1 MPPPQKSV
9 GWTLREAIR
18 RTADPELLANWI
30 EAAKTYKKS
39 PTSLSRIWRY
49 DEVNGYPSW
58 VVRQRARESMRF
70 LDVRAKFATDIER
83 GLRSLL
89 KGEDLI
95 AYGRRG
101 SPIAEH
107 QVIPASAWD
116 ALRVKR
122 FNRSLLS
129 ERNKDRVEIFDVR
142 IFPTLES
149 EAASQYLLGRTI
161 VEAFECFVFGS
172 PDIIQKQ
179 RRSVA
184 NGGCPLA
191 LGTEHRLFQAIWPV
205 HVESWFASVPVGLC
219 EDVRE
224 RARSAG
230 VDRFLSR
237 RFDRLVD
244 YLARGEIV
252 AEGLSASGGLCRIP
266 GEEWYG
272 AGRLLDLAKGN
283 LLESAPNNSEPYRV
297 LFSGLRLVKPGDD
310 ERAFHVKPI
319 VCDSQPSDTTDFDDK
334 NNKRATH
341 TGTSKN
347 TGRKRPSAQWASTVT
362 AIEALWNGAV
372 PTTISAK
379 TRDRQITEWQRANNQ
394 SVASSKTISRVIS
407 QW

>member
-1 MPPPQKSV
+1 
-9 GWTLREAIR
+9 
-18 RTADPELLANWI
+18 
-30 EAAKTYKKS
+30 
-39 PTSLSRIWRY
+39 
-49 DEVNGYPSW
+49 
-58 VVRQRARESMRF
+58 VRQHDHEYTRHEQAH
-70 LDVRAKFATDIER
+70 AKCAADIER
-83 GLRSLL
+83 GLRALL

-95 AYGRRG
+95 AYGRRE

-107 QVIPASAWD
+107 RVIPASAWD